1 MTDSRERWFRA
12 LIPSRRN
19 AARDVDDELR
29 FHLESRVADLVA
41 RGVDLATA
49 RARASAE
56 FGDQGAIR
64 EQTVRIDERIHRRRR
79 LSDWVGEVW
88 RDVLVGLRS
97 LRRTPG
103 FAISALLC
111 TALGIGATGAITSAA
126 YAILVRALPYA
137 DADHL
142 VAVYSE
148 NTVRGYHGVNIS
160 WPDYE
165 AWRDRTRAFSQIGMW
180 TWTTLTFAG
189 DGDAERVEG
198 AELTPNLVSILG
210 VAPELGHGFVSGD
223 TMPGAPPV
231 ALIGHGLWKRRFGG
245 DSGIVGRRFMIGST
259 MTTIVGVMPPRFNF
273 PDRGDV
279 WIPFKPRPGAE
290 AHGNRGYAGAIGRL
304 RPGVT
309 IAQARTDLYRIDAA
323 LVHDFPNENY
333 GWRAEL
339 TPLRDDLVGDLKRP
353 IQVFLAAVVMV
364 LLIVCAN
371 VANLLLARGA
381 ARSSE
386 IAVRTALGASRG
398 RLARQLMTESVALA
412 AVAGAL
418 GVMIAWWGVRLLRF
432 AFPRQSPPSFISLTI
447 DGTALAFIA
456 GITLLTG
463 LLFGILPAI
472 RGTQVQLGTALRGAG
487 RGSDGHQSRVRGS
500 LVVLEIAL
508 SVVLTV
514 GAMLLLRSYRNLEGT
529 ALGFDEQGILSARIA
544 LAQPDY
550 PTRASSREFYDRL
563 LDRLRALPGV
573 TSVGSAQGIPFS
585 GWNIQSVVRVE
596 GMPPRKRGEELD
608 VHYQYVSPDYFKA
621 IGVGLVRGR
630 WLTSQDRDSLHP
642 PVLVNEQMVKVGF
655 GGADPI
661 GRRVRVGGDDDPL
674 ATVVGVVRDFRHYRL
689 PQPMGPAVYYSYAS
703 HPTLGQTIVL
713 RTTIRDP
720 HDLVPELRRVA
731 HDLDPRVALSDVQT
745 FDEVVGNSL
754 WRQRLH
760 GAVVGVFA
768 ALSLVLACIGLYGVL
783 SYAVAQRTRELGVRI
798 ALGASSGDVVRL
810 VLRQSG
816 TLVIGGL
823 AVGLVAAL
831 FASRLLE
838 NLLYGVRS
846 ADLLTFT
853 TVPLGLAAVALL
865 ASAIPARRAAEVDP
879 IAAMRA
885 E

>member
-1 MTDSRERWFRA
+1 
-12 LIPSRRN
+12 
-19 AARDVDDELR
+19 
-29 FHLESRVADLVA
+29 
-41 RGVDLATA
+41 
-49 RARASAE
+49 
-56 FGDQGAIR
+56 
-64 EQTVRIDERIHRRRR
+64 
-79 LSDWVGEVW
+79 
-88 RDVLVGLRS
+88 
-97 LRRTPG
+97 
-103 FAISALLC
+103 
-111 TALGIGATGAITSAA
+111 
-126 YAILVRALPYA
+126 
-137 DADHL
+137 
-142 VAVYSE
+142 
-148 NTVRGYHGVNIS
+148 
-160 WPDYE
+160 
-165 AWRDRTRAFSQIGMW
+165 
-180 TWTTLTFAG
+180 
-189 DGDAERVEG
+189 
-198 AELTPNLVSILG
+198 
-210 VAPELGHGFVSGD
+210 
-223 TMPGAPPV
+223 
-231 ALIGHGLWKRRFGG
+231 
-245 DSGIVGRRFMIGST
+245 
-259 MTTIVGVMPPRFNF
+259 
-273 PDRGDV
+273 
-279 WIPFKPRPGAE
+279 
-290 AHGNRGYAGAIGRL
+290 
-304 RPGVT
+304 
-309 IAQARTDLYRIDAA
+309 
-323 LVHDFPNENY
+323 
-333 GWRAEL
+333 
-339 TPLRDDLVGDLKRP
+339 
-353 IQVFLAAVVMV
+353 
-364 LLIVCAN
+364 
-371 VANLLLARGA
+371 
-381 ARSSE
+381 
-386 IAVRTALGASRG
+386 
-398 RLARQLMTESVALA
+398 
-412 AVAGAL
+412 
-418 GVMIAWWGVRLLRF
+418 
-432 AFPRQSPPSFISLTI
+432 
-447 DGTALAFIA
+447 
-456 GITLLTG
+456 
-463 LLFGILPAI
+463 
-472 RGTQVQLGTALRGAG
+472 
-487 RGSDGHQSRVRGS
+487 
-500 LVVLEIAL
+500 
-508 SVVLTV
+508 
-514 GAMLLLRSYRNLEGT
+514 
-529 ALGFDEQGILSARIA
+529 
-544 LAQPDY
+544 
-550 PTRASSREFYDRL
+550 
-563 LDRLRALPGV
+563 
-573 TSVGSAQGIPFS
+573 
-585 GWNIQSVVRVE
+585 
-596 GMPPRKRGEELD
+596 MPPRKRGEELD

>member
-1 MTDSRERWFRA
+1 VTDSRERWFRA
-12 LIPSRRN
+12 LTLSRRN

-29 FHLESRVADLVA
+29 FHLESRIADLVA
-41 RGVDLATA
+41 SGVDPAKA
-49 RARASAE
+49 RARAEAE
-56 FGDQGAIR
+56 FGDQRFIR
-64 EQTVRIDERIHRRRR
+64 DQTVRIDERIHRRRR
-79 LSDWVGEVW
+79 LSDWLGEVW

-97 LRRTPG
+97 LARTPA

-160 WPDYE
+160 WKDYE
-165 AWRDRTRAFSQIGMW
+165 SWRDGTRAFSAIGMW

-189 DGDAERVEG
+189 DADAERVNG
-198 AELTPNLVSILG
+198 AELTPNLVTILG
-210 VAPELGHGFVSGD
+210 VAPELGHGFLPAD
-223 TMPGAPPV
+223 TIPGAPPV
-231 ALIGHGLWKRRFGG
+231 ALIGHGLWQRRFGG
-245 DSGIVGRRFMIGST
+245 DSAIVGRRFMIGSK

-279 WIPFKPRPGAE
+279 WIPFSPRPGTE
-290 AHGNRGYAGAIGRL
+290 GHGNRVYAGAIGRL
-304 RPGVT
+304 RPDVT
-309 IAQARTDLYRIDAA
+309 IGQARSDLYRIDAA
-323 LVHDFPNENY
+323 MVRDFPNENY

-339 TPLRDDLVGDLKRP
+339 TPLRDDLIGDLKRP
-353 IQVFLAAVVMV
+353 VQVFLAAVVMV
-364 LLIVCAN
+364 LLIVCSN

-386 IAVRTALGASRG
+386 IAVRTALGASRR
-398 RLARQLMTESVALA
+398 RLVRQLMTESLVLA
-412 AVAGAL
+412 AVAGAI
-418 GVMIAWWGVRLLRF
+418 GVGFAWWGVRLLRF
-432 AFPRQSPPSFISLTI
+432 AFPGQSPPSFISLTI
-447 DGTALAFIA
+447 DGTALSFIA
-456 GITLLTG
+456 GITLVTG
-463 LLFGILPAI
+463 VLFGILPAI
-472 RGTQVQLGTALRGAG
+472 RGTRVELGTALRGAG

-514 GAMLLLRSYRNLEGT
+514 GAMLLLRSYRNFEGT
-529 ALGFDEQGILSARIA
+529 ALGFDERGILSAQIV

-550 PTRASSREFYDRL
+550 PTRASSLEFYSRL

-573 TSVGSAQGIPFS
+573 TFAGSAQGIPFS
-585 GWNIQSVVRVE
+585 GWNVQAFTRVE
-596 GMPPRKRGEELD
+596 GMPARKRGEELD

-642 PVLVNEQMVKVGF
+642 SVLVNERMVKVGF
-655 GGADPI
+655 DGADPI

-689 PQPMGPAVYYSYAS
+689 PEPMGPAVYYSYAS
-703 HPTLGQTIVL
+703 HPTLGQAIVL

-745 FDEVVGNSL
+745 FDDVVGNSL

-816 TLVIGGL
+816 AMVIGGV
-823 AVGLVAAL
+823 AIGLIAAL

-853 TVPLGLAAVALL
+853 TVPLGLGAVALL

-879 IAAMRA
+879 IAAIRA